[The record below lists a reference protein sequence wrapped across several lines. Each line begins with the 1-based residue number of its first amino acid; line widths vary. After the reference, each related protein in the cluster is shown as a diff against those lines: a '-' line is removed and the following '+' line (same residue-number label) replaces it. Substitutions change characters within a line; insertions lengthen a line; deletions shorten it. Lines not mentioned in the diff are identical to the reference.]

1 MGQAS
6 FPVPLGFQAQV
17 DRGLARKR
25 AKPRQYFANL
35 SLREKENKM
44 CEFLIPR
51 RVRYLKTLLISFSY
65 YMSGFSLIEVASIY
79 HLTPKL

>member
-17 DRGLARKR
+17 DRGLAS
-25 AKPRQYFANL
+25 KPAYRRQYFANPC
-35 SLREKENKM
+35 LREKEKKM

-51 RVRYLKTLLISFSY
+51 RVRYLKTLLTSF
-65 YMSGFSLIEVASIY
+65 LITCQDF
-79 HLTPKL
+79 H